1 MISHSLKSSSLQQMI
16 LLNLGFTPSLGLVCT
31 LTPSQIW
38 QPDKEL
44 MPIQQQLLP
53 SFLQCAGAHHS
64 NRLSACQSSQ
74 SNLYS
79 ETEDGF
85 ARHEPAQSGPSALCS
100 RLPQADC
107 EDSDLAVTSIH
118 ISHLSWK
125 HQAYIPGSMP
135 QHGTSISDLHLPAA
149 GQCRSLEGHNFN
161 QVLLSGADFHLF

>member
-1 MISHSLKSSSLQQMI
+1 MAARQGVDANSVAVVAKFSS
-16 LLNLGFTPSLGLVCT
+16 VCWG
-31 LTPSQIW
+31 PSQ
-38 QPDKEL
+38 
-44 MPIQQQLLP
+44 QQAVCLP
-53 SFLQCAGAHHS
+53 K
-64 NRLSACQSSQ
+64 SQ
-74 SNLYS
+74 FKLYS
-79 ETEDGF
+79 ETEDGL

-100 RLPQADC
+100 RRPQADC